1 MLVLS
6 RRPQEKILFPGLEA
20 VVQVV
25 SIRPGIVR
33 LGIEAPPHVT
43 VLREEVHRRQ
53 LAGDPPATQP
63 RPAARPHIPDEK
75 QLADLNHS
83 VRNHL
88 NTMSLGLSLLRRQ
101 LQAARQHDVE
111 ATLRGIEQ
119 ALNALRGQVEGLVP
133 AVPSS
138 PPSRPRRPRKALLV
152 EDDQNERELLAGL
165 LRIAGLDVDTAGD
178 GADALN
184 YLQGHSRPDV
194 VLLDMVLPR
203 CDGPTTVREIRRN
216 PANADLKIF
225 AVSGHAPER
234 FRLDQGP
241 ARVDRWFR
249 KPINP
254 EALLHDLS
262 EVLSTN

>member
-6 RRPQEKILFPGLEA
+6 RRPHERILFPGLEA
-20 VVQVV
+20 AVQVV
-25 SIRPGIVR
+25 SIRSGVVR

-53 LAGDPPATQP
+53 SAQEKGQNPASG
-63 RPAARPHIPDEK
+63 RPVSGEK
-75 QLADLNHS
+75 QLRELNHE
-83 VRNHL
+83 VRNQL
-88 NTMSLGLSLLRRQ
+88 NTMALGLALLRRQ
-101 LQAARQHDVE
+101 LQAARPADVE
-111 ATLRGIEQ
+111 ATLQTIEQ
-119 ALNALRGQVEGLVP
+119 SLETLRGRVENLGIASSMRAP
-133 AVPSS
+133 ALAKPC
-138 PPSRPRRPRKALLV
+138 RAHKALLV

-178 GADALN
+178 GTDALT
-184 YLQGHSRPDV
+184 YLQGHRRPDI
-194 VLLDMVLPR
+194 VLLDMMLPR
-203 CDGPTTVREIRRN
+203 CDGATTVREIRRN

-234 FRLDQGP
+234 FRLNEGP

-262 EVLSTN
+262 EALASN